1 MMGPTKLSEIR
12 KEVRAAL
19 GMTDAEL
26 AAWFEEKSKTLRQSR
41 ADASVIESLRLFR
54 DALVK
59 EAKGSRPKGKKA
71 QDRH

>member
-26 AAWFEEKSKTLRQSR
+26 TVWFERKSEGLRQSS
-41 ADASVIESLRLFR
+41 ANASEIETLRLFR

-59 EAKGSRPKGKKA
+59 EAKRGRPGRTTTRGKS
-71 QDRH
+71 